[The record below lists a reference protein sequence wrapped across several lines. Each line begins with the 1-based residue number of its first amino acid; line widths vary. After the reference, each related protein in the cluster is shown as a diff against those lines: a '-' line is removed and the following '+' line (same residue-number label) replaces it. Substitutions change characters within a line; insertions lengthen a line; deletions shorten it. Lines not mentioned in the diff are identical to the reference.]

1 MGGRFQ
7 IKANDLS
14 GLGFKERIVALHVAT
29 HAVRAQPGAAPD
41 ASHPHMIKAKL
52 LCQLARAPVGGS
64 IIGRA
69 AGAVQNTR
77 RQGGALFVHRS
88 AAVTGVKSSQPLG
101 HKALLPAADVA
112 LPQRSAARMVEYD
125 SPLAKRKINSAR
137 RASSAR
143 AERARIRRLSSRRSA
158 GAKRTMVDNMLTH
171 IPPVSLIVNVTRLVN
186 LDHRRAFLWTPTTA
200 ARDRRDPWVVEIVAD
215 VNLRNHF
222 GLQDGD
228 VVEIRVTT

>member
-1 MGGRFQ
+1 MGGRSQ

-64 IIGRA
+64 IAGRA

-77 RQGGALFVHRS
+77 RQGGALFVRRS

-112 LPQRSAARMVEYD
+112 LPATQRSANGGIR
-125 SPLAKRKINSAR
+125 LALCQAQDQFCP
-137 RASSAR
+137 AG
-143 AERARIRRLSSRRSA
+143 LLGSSRA
-158 GAKRTMVDNMLTH
+158 GANTAVKFTTF
-171 IPPVSLIVNVTRLVN
+171 
-186 LDHRRAFLWTPTTA
+186 RRSQAHNG
-200 ARDRRDPWVVEIVAD
+200 R
-215 VNLRNHF
+215 
-222 GLQDGD
+222 
-228 VVEIRVTT
+228 

>member
-1 MGGRFQ
+1 MGGRSQ

-64 IIGRA
+64 IAGGRR
-69 AGAVQNTR
+69 VQSKTR
-77 RQGGALFVHRS
+77 RQGGALFVRRS

-112 LPQRSAARMVEYD
+112 LPATQRSANGGIR
-125 SPLAKRKINSAR
+125 LALCQAQDQFCP
-137 RASSAR
+137 AG
-143 AERARIRRLSSRRSA
+143 LLGSSRA
-158 GAKRTMVDNMLTH
+158 GANTAVKFTTF
-171 IPPVSLIVNVTRLVN
+171 
-186 LDHRRAFLWTPTTA
+186 RRSQAHNG
-200 ARDRRDPWVVEIVAD
+200 R
-215 VNLRNHF
+215 
-222 GLQDGD
+222 
-228 VVEIRVTT
+228 